1 MSVTSAAALRP
12 AVFAPATSAF
22 ASATASSR
30 VFMNAPLPHF
40 TSKTSV
46 CAPSASF
53 LERMEATMSGIEA
66 TVPVTSR
73 SA

>member
-1 MSVTSAAALRP
+1 
-12 AVFAPATSAF
+12 
-22 ASATASSR
+22 
-30 VFMNAPLPHF
+30 MNAPAPHF

-46 CAPSASF
+46 AAPSASF
-53 LERMEATMSGIEA
+53 LERMLAVMSGMEG